1 MPATGCGLCA
11 LGGSSL
17 RRSSTVDSHCLA
29 PPLTRAILQ
38 DRLQHVQHWIEHV
51 GCDINAIDN
60 TGTTPL
66 QRAVLGGNLHIVEYL
81 LLQGA
86 HVNAKAADDQ
96 DTALHIA
103 AAHGFLAIVERL
115 LVHGADVEARNAV
128 GIVPLLIATQN
139 NHIEVVQALTLH
151 GASTSALW
159 PSRNGDRFPCL
170 HLAVQHGHVQLTKYF
185 LSVVAMDLNLKTPGK
200 SLTPLHVAAQYGQ
213 IEILDLLLAQRA
225 NVHATDDQGMTPLHH
240 ASEYQYDHNVPCS
253 QHGQIE
259 RVQCEIVDHLI
270 AAGANVK
277 ARRKWDQATPLRCA
291 AKQRHFMVAKTLLG
305 HGARSNRASLW
316 LFALVWG
323 RDPYKVKYLVSA
335 AKLSRQSSQEYTT
348 RGSAISCSKS
358 NVRPTVADAECRNEL
373 DGTMTLDT
381 QRKTTTQVSS
391 PKSLASVQT
400 NSRRR
405 ASTSSQPRRSS
416 KLRPRSPSQ
425 NESFSYTS
433 LHLACSQQRLTH
445 MNELIAL
452 GADIHAR
459 MPGDG
464 LTPLHIVARNGF
476 MRGTQCLLTQG
487 ADIEMASTSEG
498 KTALH
503 FAAENGHIP
512 VIGTLVDA
520 GADVEAVDLEG
531 TTAVLLA
538 LRNGQSNAM
547 KYLLR
552 HGAYAPLDTQSNAV
566 LQIFDRNKTTA
577 LHIAAFY
584 GQLEKIK
591 DLTWNGA
598 DVDATDDDGATPVWI
613 AALLGHLDVVDYLGQ
628 QGANLNTVAKH
639 GGSAS
644 LGAAEFGHLE
654 VLEYLSTSAPDQV
667 SYSRLSV

>member
-17 RRSSTVDSHCLA
+17 RRTSIADAHSLA
-29 PPLTRAILQ
+29 PPLTRAIMQ

-51 GCDINAIDN
+51 GCDINAVDN

-66 QRAVLGGNLHIVEYL
+66 QRAVLGRNLQIVEYL

-86 HVNAKAADDQ
+86 RVNAKATDDQ

-103 AAHGFLAIVERL
+103 AAHGFLAIVESL
-115 LVHGADVEARNAV
+115 LAHGADVEARNAV

-139 NHIEVVQALTLH
+139 NHLEIVQALTLH
-151 GASTSALW
+151 GASTRALW

-170 HLAVQHGHVQLTKYF
+170 HLAVQHGHAQLAKYF

-213 IEILDLLLAQRA
+213 IEILDLLLAQHA

-240 ASEYQYDHNVPCS
+240 AADYRYDHNMPCS

-259 RVQCEIVDHLI
+259 RVQSEIVDHLI

-277 ARRKWDQATPLRCA
+277 VRRKWDQATPLRCA

-335 AKLSRQSSQEYTT
+335 AKLSRQPSQEYTT
-348 RGSAISCSKS
+348 RGSTVSCSKS
-358 NVRPTVADAECRNEL
+358 IARPIADAEYYSEF
-373 DGTMTLDT
+373 DGTTTLDA
-381 QRKTTTQVSS
+381 QRNNSTALVSS

-400 NSRRR
+400 NTRRR
-405 ASTSSQPRRSS
+405 ASTSSRPRMSC
-416 KLRPRSPSQ
+416 KVRPRSPSQ

-476 MRGTQCLLTQG
+476 MRGAQCLLTHG
-487 ADIEMASTSEG
+487 ANLEMVSTSEG

-503 FAAENGHIP
+503 FAAENGQIP
-512 VIGTLVDA
+512 VIGTLIDA
-520 GADVEAVDLEG
+520 GADVEAEDREG
-531 TTAVLLA
+531 ATAVLLA

-552 HGAYAPLDTQSNAV
+552 HGANAPLETHSNAA
-566 LQIFDRNKTTA
+566 LQLFDRKKTTA

-584 GQLEKIK
+584 GQLEEVK

-613 AALLGHLDVVDYLGQ
+613 AALLGRLDVVDYLGQ